1 MPARPTSEK
10 LDALAAALSSKDT
23 GQVAV
28 AADLLARLTENA
40 ESVRALCGHPRAEVL
55 LSRCLELAACPECKG
70 DVRADVLVVLKNVLC
85 IQQGQALVAK
95 DALLRPILE
104 TPPRELGRVLATS
117 DEKGENNG
125 GKAPGSGGAFTGIA
139 DSEEVA
145 TAVRQAWLG
154 LALTAVA
161 STCGGVLEGPRD
173 LSCVQDAVFDLCDR
187 GDRETCAEGFLLLRH
202 IYGRRSALLGPQE
215 SMRLAR
221 LMRWGLREAVDCS
234 DCAQNEALTHTLH
247 LLAIVGSCSSFKAA
261 LFQVEEDDLES
272 EQLEAGKIDTVRE
285 IVAGMFAAIHRGG
298 FQDPMAWKAMSSVAE
313 VKFVRRLM
321 RVHKEV
327 KGMFS
332 CLLVA
337 ISVVDPNLTEQ
348 IVMFLKH
355 IFTGATDQF
364 LSTDTIMF
372 DNLGRSEGIKKLLT
386 ALLRSW
392 NDNADT
398 VHRGNIVAFLA
409 DAMFFSS
416 FTDAWQMHPQ
426 AKDLISILF
435 DALLWKG
442 VEGTAGLALGNFVSA
457 NGHIDLIL
465 DHERAGHSISNVG
478 WFLKRTPPGW
488 DTKMQVYYLWRVLR
502 FRKGC
507 VVLSQ
512 HPHADLV
519 VAGLLR
525 GVRHATVEDNEV
537 LSLLE
542 AFLRDDDTRGVVLR
556 GANAGALLDG
566 ACELLTGGDTE
577 LHEPTCQLI
586 QALFEATGPGALVT
600 WPGAP
605 RLIGVLSRISPGK
618 DIVENVVQLLQWS
631 PVLTRSVSLEFKRE
645 WLSNQIRS
653 SAPGNAVTIT
663 VSRREVLKSLCEG
676 LGNAKALQHGLQ
688 VKFACDDETG
698 AGDGHRREFFRL
710 AAEQL
715 TALELGLFCSH
726 DGGRTLH
733 PSSTAPDV
741 EPEFVTYFELLG
753 KLIALALLHR
763 ETLPAARFT
772 LALRKLLLNSG
783 PLEVE
788 DMAAVDPQFY
798 RHKLLYIREARYE
811 DSEPPVT
818 LADLDLTFE
827 DIPQPDIFPDA
838 RQELFPGGA
847 QTPVTEENKG
857 HYVELI
863 CDHRL
868 RGSVSRQ
875 VEAMQRGLRSVIPD
889 DVWCQVRRIV
899 GPEELDLLICGLS
912 EVDISDW
919 KANSVCTDGVD
930 EETWDTF
937 WAVAEAFDAQ
947 QRKELLE
954 FVTGSPGAPVGGFAS
969 LPGYGAV
976 GSVQRF
982 TVARNLQS
990 SMPVASTCFNTLY
1003 LPSFQ
1008 TEAEMR
1014 AALLEAIA
1022 NRNAGG
1028 FYEAAVQQ

>member
-1 MPARPTSEK
+1 MPARPSNEK
-10 LDALAAALSSKDT
+10 LEALASALASKDF

-28 AADLLARLTENA
+28 AADLLARLTEHA
-40 ESVRALCGHPRAEVL
+40 DSVRLLCAHPKAEEL
-55 LSRCLELAACPECKG
+55 FNRCLELAASPACNG
-70 DVRADVLVVLKNVLC
+70 DVRADVLVVLKNTLNASH
-85 IQQGQALVAK
+85 GHTFVAK
-95 DALLRPILE
+95 DSLLRPILE
-104 TPPRELGRVLATS
+104 APPPEFGCATAAGAHG
-117 DEKGENNG
+117 D
-125 GKAPGSGGAFTGIA
+125 APAQAGTSIGPQ
-139 DSEEVA
+139 DVEEVA
-145 TAVRQAWLG
+145 SAVRQAWLG

-161 STCGGVLEGPRD
+161 STSGGVLTGPLN
-173 LSCVQDAVFDLCDR
+173 LSYMQDAVFDLCDH

-202 IYGRRSALLGPQE
+202 LYERRAVLLGPQE
-215 SMRLAR
+215 SARLAR
-221 LMRWGLREAVDCS
+221 LMRWGLSEAVDCN
-234 DCAQNEALTHTLH
+234 DTQQNDALTHTLH
-247 LLAIVGSCSSFKAA
+247 LLALVGSFSSLRAA
-261 LFQVEEDDLES
+261 LLQVDEDDLDS
-272 EQLEAGKIDTVRE
+272 EHVDDAKTHAVNQL
-285 IVAGMFAAIHRGG
+285 VASVFVAIHRGG
-298 FQDPMAWKAMSSVAE
+298 FPDPMAWKAMSSIAE

-327 KGMFS
+327 KAMFG

-337 ISVVDPNLTEQ
+337 ISVPDSHLTEQ

-372 DNLGRSEGIKKLLT
+372 EHLGRSEGIKKLLS
-386 ALLRSW
+386 ALLRTWS
-392 NDNADT
+392 DNTDT
-398 VHRGNIVAFLA
+398 THRGNIVAFLA

-426 AKDLISILF
+426 AKELISILF
-435 DALLWKG
+435 DALLLKG

-465 DHERAGHSISNVG
+465 DHDRAGHSLSNVG

-507 VVLSQ
+507 VVLSR
-512 HPHADLV
+512 HPHADLIV
-519 VAGLLR
+519 SGLLR
-525 GVRHATVEDNEV
+525 GVRYATVEDNEV
-537 LSLLE
+537 LTLLE
-542 AFLRDDDTRGVVLR
+542 SFLRDEDTRGVVLR
-556 GANAGALLDG
+556 GANAGTLLEG
-566 ACELLTGGDTE
+566 VCELLTGGDAD
-577 LHEPTCQLI
+577 LHDITCQLI
-586 QALFEATGPGALVT
+586 QALLDATGSGALVT

-605 RLIGVLSRISPGK
+605 RLIAALSRIGPGRE
-618 DIVENVVQLLQWS
+618 IVEAAMQILQWS
-631 PVLTRSVSLEFKRE
+631 PILSRSVSLEFKRE
-645 WLSNQIRS
+645 WISNQIRS
-653 SAPGNAVTIT
+653 SSPGVAFAIT
-663 VSRREVLKSLCEG
+663 VSRKEVLKSLSDG
-676 LGNAKALQHGLQ
+676 LRNAKDLQHGLQ
-688 VKFACDDETG
+688 VKFGGDDESG
-698 AGDGHRREFFRL
+698 LGDGHRREFFRL

-715 TALELGLFCSH
+715 MALELGLFRSH

-733 PSSTAPDV
+733 PSSTAADV
-741 EPEFVTYFELLG
+741 EPEFVSYFELLG

-763 ETLPAARFT
+763 ETLPSARFT

-788 DMAAVDPQFY
+788 DMAVVDPEFY

-811 DSEPPVT
+811 YSEPAVA

-827 DIPQPDIFPDA
+827 DVPQPDIFPES

-847 QTPVTEENKG
+847 QTAVTEENKH

-868 RGSVSRQ
+868 RGSVSQQ
-875 VEAMQRGLRSVIPD
+875 VEAMQRGLRSVIPEE
-889 DVWCQVRRIV
+889 VWCQVQRV
-899 GPEELDLLICGLS
+899 VTPEELELLICGLS
-912 EVDISDW
+912 EVDLSDW

-937 WAVAEAFDAQ
+937 WAVVECFDVQ

-976 GSVQRF
+976 GNVHRF

-990 SMPVASTCFNTLY
+990 SLPVASTCFNTLY
-1003 LPSFQ
+1003 LPAFQ
-1008 TEAEMR
+1008 TETEMR
-1014 AALLEAIA
+1014 AALLEAVA

-1028 FYEAAVQQ
+1028 FYEAAVLQ